1 MNLIPQALTPSLC
14 DEDLSESEQ
23 QDILHL
29 QQEILAAV
37 AQNLDHLTVI
47 RQVCLLEEQ
56 LLPDAVASVMLL
68 DEQKLLQLYVAPS
81 IPAEAA
87 ARLRSLRP
95 GPHAGSCGNAV
106 YRGEAVFVSNTRSD
120 PRWQELRPLALD
132 FGLMACWSMPIRGAG
147 QQVLGTFAL
156 SSFVGREPGAFHR
169 KILEIGASIIGIV
182 LERQRQEQTLS
193 LLGKVFES
201 SNQAIMLT
209 DSQAGILE
217 VNRAFSDMTGYSAA
231 EVKGRRPSLLSSGR
245 HDRAFYQNMWRS
257 LQERG
262 YWQGEVWNRRKNGE
276 VYPEWLSITAIREA
290 GQITNYVSFFFDI
303 SEQKATQ
310 ARLEFL
316 TCHDPLTELPNRL
329 IVQEQLS
336 QAMVSSA
343 RRQLQAALLYL
354 DLDEFR
360 TINASL
366 GQAVGDQLL
375 RAVGERLRQLL
386 GEQYPLGRLDS
397 DEFAIV
403 LAGVEELDQPA
414 ELAEQI
420 IQAFLKPFVIAGH
433 ELICTLSIGI
443 ALYPEDG
450 EDGDSLLKKADSA
463 MSHAKQD
470 GRNTFRFYS
479 ESMNRD
485 AAAHLQLRTG
495 LRRALA
501 QGELFLEYQPQV
513 ELVSGRVIGAEALVR
528 WQHPQLGRIAPADF
542 IGVAE
547 QSGLIVPLGEW
558 VLQQAC
564 VQAAAWQRAGHPLVV
579 AVNLSGVQFKRGDLV
594 DSVAAALLEYEL
606 DPALLELELTET
618 ILIEGTEHVLDNLQ
632 RLKALGVQLSI
643 DDFGTGYSS
652 LAYLSRLPVDKL
664 KIDQSFVRSLRQVP
678 ANATI
683 VRMVVQMARSL
694 GIRSIA
700 EGVED
705 AQARDFLLANQC
717 DEGQGY
723 WFSRPLAAASLSALL
738 EAGGGHLPPLA

>member
-1 MNLIPQALTPSLC
+1 MKLIPQALTPSLC
-14 DEDLSESEQ
+14 DQDLSESEQ
-23 QDILHL
+23 QEILHL
-29 QQEILAAV
+29 QQQILAAV
-37 AQNLDHLTVI
+37 AQNFDHLAVI

-81 IPAEAA
+81 VPAEAA
-87 ARLRSLRP
+87 VRLNNLRP

-106 YRGEAVFVSNTRSD
+106 YRGEAVFVSNTHHD
-120 PRWQELRPLALD
+120 PRWRELRPLALD
-132 FGLMACWSMPIRGAG
+132 FGLMACWSMPIRSAG
-147 QQVLGTFAL
+147 QQILGTFAL
-156 SSFVGREPGAFHR
+156 SSFIGREPGAFHR

-245 HDRAFYQNMWRS
+245 HDRTFYQNMWRS

-262 YWQGEVWNRRKNGE
+262 YWQGEVWNRRKSGE

-354 DLDEFR
+354 DLDDFR
-360 TINASL
+360 SINASL

-375 RAVGERLRQLL
+375 RAVAMRLCQLL
-386 GEQYPLGRLDS
+386 GEQCPLGRLDS

-403 LAGVEELDQPA
+403 LAGVKDLDQPA

-450 EDGDSLLKKADSA
+450 EDSDSLLKKADSA

-501 QGELFLEYQPQV
+501 QNELFLEYQPQV
-513 ELVSGRVIGAEALVR
+513 ELMSGRVIGVEALVR

-564 VQAAAWQRAGHPLVV
+564 AQAAAWQRAGQPLVV

-594 DSVAAALLEYEL
+594 DCVAAALLEHGL

-618 ILIEGTEHVLDNLQ
+618 ILIEGTEHVLNNLQ

-664 KIDQSFVRSLRQVP
+664 KIDQSFVRSLREVP

-717 DEGQGY
+717 DEAQGY
-723 WFSRPLAAASLSALL
+723 WFSRPLPAETLTQLL
-738 EAGGGHLPPLA
+738 QRAGHQLPLLC

>member
-1 MNLIPQALTPSLC
+1 MKLIPQALTPSLC
-14 DEDLSESEQ
+14 DQDLSESEQ
-23 QDILHL
+23 QEILHL
-29 QQEILAAV
+29 QQQILAAV
-37 AQNLDHLTVI
+37 AQNFDHLAVI

-81 IPAEAA
+81 VPAEAA
-87 ARLRSLRP
+87 VRLNNLRP

-106 YRGEAVFVSNTRSD
+106 YRGEAVFVSNTHHD
-120 PRWQELRPLALD
+120 PRWRELRPLALD
-132 FGLMACWSMPIRGAG
+132 FGLMACWSMPIRSAG
-147 QQVLGTFAL
+147 QQILGTFAL
-156 SSFVGREPGAFHR
+156 SSFIGREPGAFHR

-245 HDRAFYQNMWRS
+245 HDRTFYQNMWRS

-262 YWQGEVWNRRKNGE
+262 YWQGEVWNRRKSGE

-354 DLDEFR
+354 DLDDFR
-360 TINASL
+360 SINASL

-375 RAVGERLRQLL
+375 RAVAMRLCQLL
-386 GEQYPLGRLDS
+386 GEQCPLGRLDS

-403 LAGVEELDQPA
+403 LAGVKDLDQPA

-450 EDGDSLLKKADSA
+450 EDSDSLLKKADSA

-501 QGELFLEYQPQV
+501 QNELFLEYQPQV
-513 ELVSGRVIGAEALVR
+513 ELMSGRVIGVEALVR

-564 VQAAAWQRAGHPLVV
+564 AQAAAWQRAGQSLVV

-594 DSVAAALLEYEL
+594 DCVAAALLEHGL

-618 ILIEGTEHVLDNLQ
+618 ILIEGTEHVLNNLQ

-664 KIDQSFVRSLRQVP
+664 KIDQSFVRSLREVP

-717 DEGQGY
+717 DEAQGY
-723 WFSRPLAAASLSALL
+723 WFSRPLPAETLTQLL
-738 EAGGGHLPPLA
+738 QRAGQQLPLLC